1 LRRAV
6 GFVFLHGDGEGFP
19 MQILT
24 TEQVLALAPDPASA
38 KAGQGLGN
46 PAKWVVLGKGERA
59 VWGECQG
66 SGKDPYRT
74 QVDMTGPAF
83 HCSCPSRKFPCKHGL
98 GLLLVLAGNAARV
111 PEGKPPS
118 WVQEWLA
125 KRDASVEKKAA
136 KAEAAA
142 EPADPE
148 TLAKR
153 ESDRAKRAAK
163 REDRVR
169 AGLEELQTW
178 LGDFIRQGLA
188 QAKQH
193 PAQYFDTMAARLIDA
208 QAPGVARR
216 LRDWPGV
223 FASGDGWADRALAE
237 AGTLHWLLHGFARL
251 ETLPEGMQAS
261 VRQAI
266 GWTVKDEELSGVELV
281 RDRWQVVGQAVEEE
295 EKLRVQ
301 RTWLVG
307 TETRRS
313 ALSLSFAAV
322 NEPLDV
328 SLIPGTIIDAGIAY
342 HPSGAP
348 LRGVVRGRLGEP
360 RPLADAV
367 AHANFAEALA
377 ETAELL
383 AGDPWLERTP
393 WWVRDCRPMRIDDT
407 WWLRDANGAR
417 VPLMRRFSNAW
428 ALQAVSGGA
437 SVTVCGEWDGSALL
451 PLSVLVDGRFIPLG
465 GALS

>member
-1 LRRAV
+1 
-6 GFVFLHGDGEGFP
+6 

-24 TEQVLALAPDPASA
+24 TEQVLALAPDAASV
-38 KAGQGLGN
+38 KAGQGLAN
-46 PAKWVVLGKGERA
+46 PGKWVVLGRGERA

-111 PEGKPPS
+111 PESKPPA
-118 WVQEWLA
+118 WVEEWLG
-125 KRDASVEKKAA
+125 KRDVSAEKKAA
-136 KAEAAA
+136 KADAAA

-153 ESDRAKRAAK
+153 EADRVKRAAK

-188 QAKQH
+188 QAKQR

-208 QAPGVARR
+208 QAPGIARR

-251 ETLPEGMQAS
+251 EILPEGMQVS

-266 GWTVKDEELSGVELV
+266 GWTVKDEELSGIEPV
-281 RDRWQVVGQAVEEE
+281 RDRWQVVGQVVEEE

-307 TETRRS
+307 AQTRRP
-313 ALSLSFAAV
+313 ALSLSFAAM
-322 NEPLDV
+322 NQPLDV
-328 SLIPGTIIDAGIAY
+328 SLIPGTIIEAGIAF

-348 LRGVVRGRLGEP
+348 LRGAVRDRQGEA
-360 RPLADAV
+360 RPLADTV
-367 AHANFAEALA
+367 AHASFSEALA
-377 ETAELL
+377 ETAQLL

-393 WWVRDCRPMRIDDT
+393 WWVRDCRPIRIENS

-417 VPLMRRFSNAW
+417 VPLARRFANAW
-428 ALQAVSGGA
+428 VLQAVSGGA
-437 SVTVCGEWDGSALL
+437 PLTICGEWDGGSLL
-451 PLSVLVDGRFIPLG
+451 PLSALVDGRFIPLG
-465 GALS
+465 GSLS